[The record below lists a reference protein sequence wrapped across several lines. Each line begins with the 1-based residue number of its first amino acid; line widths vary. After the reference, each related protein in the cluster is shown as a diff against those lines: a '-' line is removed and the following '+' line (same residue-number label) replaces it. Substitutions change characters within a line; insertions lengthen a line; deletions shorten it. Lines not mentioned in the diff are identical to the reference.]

1 MVENQIKFGK
11 QARHGLLRGINK
23 LANAVVSTLGP
34 NGRNVVIYKGH
45 MDPPVSTKDGVTV
58 AQAFLNTDPEEH
70 LGQLLLRQAAM
81 KTADKAGDGTTTS
94 TLLAREM
101 IQAGLSSLDNGENAV
116 KIKRDIDKTVSKV
129 IKNLTKNLSEDIS
142 SEGQLEQIATIS
154 SNNDVETGKLIAQAI
169 EKVGLEGVVHVEESK
184 TGDTYLETVEGMQF
198 DRGYKSPYFVTDNNT
213 MQSVLDNP
221 AILIMDHRLNS
232 VKELLPILEA
242 VSNQGKSLLIIA
254 EDIDNEALATLIVNK
269 MRGTINVCVVKAPDF
284 GDRRKLVLEDI
295 AITTGGKV
303 FDKQKGMKLDKF
315 SWDWFGEARKVTVN
329 KEQTTIVDG
338 KGELK
343 TIEARVEELQS
354 QIEKAKSPYEIE
366 QLQNRLAKF
375 VGGVAIVHVGGNTET
390 EMLEKKDRV
399 DDALHA
405 TKAALDEGIV
415 PGGGLALLYA
425 SNGIKPDSIGAQ
437 IVIGACSKPFG
448 QILINAGYDDVK
460 TQILADQLCNS
471 GNDKWAGIDVD
482 SGEVVNF
489 REKGVID
496 PTKVSRLALEN
507 AASVA
512 GTVLLTECTLTQDK
526 QSIEQKLRILQDS
539 ATNAAGMAAQGQPI

>member
-1 MVENQIKFGK
+1 MNKKVEFGSS
-11 QARHGLLRGINK
+11 ARKNLVKGIDT

-34 NGRNVVIYKGH
+34 NGRNVVIANDQGV
-45 MDPPVSTKDGVTV
+45 PQSTKDGVTV
-58 AQAFLNTDPEEH
+58 AKSITLKDPNQE
-70 LGQLLLRQAAM
+70 LGVQLVKQAAI
-81 KTADKAGDGTTTS
+81 KTAEKAGDGTTTS
-94 TLLAREM
+94 TLLASNM
-101 IQAGLSSLDNGENAV
+101 IKAGLNALNNNENAV
-116 KIKRDIDKTVSKV
+116 QIKRDIDATVSEV
-129 IKNLTKNLSEDIS
+129 VKNLKKEISEDIS
-142 SEGQLEQIATIS
+142 GEKQLEQIATIS
-154 SNNDVETGKLIAQAI
+154 SNNDKEVGKLIATAI
-169 EKVGLEGVVHVEESK
+169 DKVGMEGVVHIEESR
-184 TGDTYLETVEGMQF
+184 TGETYLETVEGLQF
-198 DRGYKSPYFVTDNNT
+198 ERGYKSPYFVTNNSNMT
-213 MQSVLDNP
+213 STLENPLVLIADQK
-221 AILIMDHRLNS
+221 LTQ
-232 VKELLPILEA
+232 VKELLPVLEA
-242 VSNQGKSLLIIA
+242 VSAQARSLLIIA

-269 MRGTINVCVVKAPDF
+269 MRGTINVCAVKAPDF

-295 AITTGGKV
+295 AITTGAKV

-315 SWDWFGEARKVTVN
+315 SWDWFGEARKVTVS